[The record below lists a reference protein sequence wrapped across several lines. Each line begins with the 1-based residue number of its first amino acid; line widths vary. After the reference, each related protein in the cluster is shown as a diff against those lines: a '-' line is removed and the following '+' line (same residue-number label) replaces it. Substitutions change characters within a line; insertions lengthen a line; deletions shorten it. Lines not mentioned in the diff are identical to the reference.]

1 MSLGLKRGTVQLEPH
16 DKQWDEAAIQTIRK
30 LKSILGDDA
39 IDIQHIG
46 STAIPAIKAKPVIDI
61 VVGVTDFERI
71 MLHNEQLQKEG
82 IFYRGSDVEYQIL
95 YVMGDMEK
103 DIRTHHIHVVKWNGT
118 EWKNYIHFRD
128 CLNANENIALQYE
141 RVKEELESKFQ
152 NKGIASNVIKQLF
165 DIYPNTIEWWLSTIK
180 QEEKNCHLYEKCGF
194 VRTGDEIVVNENM
207 TLVFFVKSYI
217 EVRRFKEEDAK
228 EVRNLIVRNF
238 LEVNSK
244 DYGISAM
251 EKLAK
256 VYDVEKVLDVAS
268 YAHMY
273 VFEFDGKIIGTGSI
287 SSFWGSETE
296 SILLSIFVIPEF
308 HGKGVG
314 RKIIN
319 TLETDEFY
327 VRASRIEIPASIT
340 ATEFYRKFGYDY
352 KNGVK
357 EFDNEHHYRLEKF
370 KEAGLK

>member
-1 MSLGLKRGTVQLEPH
+1 MFG
-16 DKQWDEAAIQTIRK
+16 A
-30 LKSILGDDA
+30 
-39 IDIQHIG
+39 
-46 STAIPAIKAKPVIDI
+46 
-61 VVGVTDFERI
+61 
-71 MLHNEQLQKEG
+71 
-82 IFYRGSDVEYQIL
+82 IFYVYKKEVQKMNDLIELKLITRKDAECLHKLQIEAFMPLYEKYHNDATSPAKESLETITKKIVDDNSDFYFIL
-95 YVMGDMEK
+95 FNGEK
-103 DIRTHHIHVVKWNGT
+103 AGAVRVKWHKGQKVH
-118 EWKNYIHFRD
+118 KNVNWISPIFV
-128 CLNANENIALQYE
+128 IP
-141 RVKEELESKFQ
+141 KFQ

-180 QEEKNCHLYEKCGF
+180 QEEKNCHLYEKYGF

-207 TLVFFVKSYI
+207 TLVFYVKSYI
-217 EVRRFKEEDAK
+217 EVRRFKEEDAQ

-256 VYDVEKVLDVAS
+256 VYDVEKVLNVAS
-268 YAHMY
+268 YVHMY

-296 SILLSIFVIPEF
+296 SILLSIFVLPEF

>member
-1 MSLGLKRGTVQLEPH
+1 MNDLIELKLITREDAECLHKLQI
-16 DKQWDEAAIQTIRK
+16 EAFMPLYEKYQ
-30 LKSILGDDA
+30 DDA
-39 IDIQHIG
+39 T
-46 STAIPAIKAKPVIDI
+46 SPAKESLETITKKIVGDNSDFYFILFNGEKAGAV
-61 VVGVTDFERI
+61 R
-71 MLHNEQLQKEG
+71 
-82 IFYRGSDVEYQIL
+82 
-95 YVMGDMEK
+95 
-103 DIRTHHIHVVKWNGT
+103 VKWHKGQKVH
-118 EWKNYIHFRD
+118 KNVNWISPIFV
-128 CLNANENIALQYE
+128 IP
-141 RVKEELESKFQ
+141 KFQ

-194 VRTGDEIVVNENM
+194 VRTRDEIIVNENM
-207 TLVFFVKSYI
+207 TLVFYVKSYI

-256 VYDVEKVLDVAS
+256 IYDVKKVLNVAS

-296 SILLSIFVIPEF
+296 SILLSIFVLPEF
-308 HGKGVG
+308 HGKGIG

-357 EFDNEHHYRLEKF
+357 ELDNEHHYRLEKF
-370 KEAGLK
+370 KEVGLK